1 MFSIGVKVK
10 LIDIN
15 YFIIIINSIISY
27 LLSMNASHMI
37 PIHIDAPLDL
47 T

>member
-27 LLSMNASHMI
+27 LLSMNTSHMK
-37 PIHIDAPLDL
+37 PIRIDAPLDL